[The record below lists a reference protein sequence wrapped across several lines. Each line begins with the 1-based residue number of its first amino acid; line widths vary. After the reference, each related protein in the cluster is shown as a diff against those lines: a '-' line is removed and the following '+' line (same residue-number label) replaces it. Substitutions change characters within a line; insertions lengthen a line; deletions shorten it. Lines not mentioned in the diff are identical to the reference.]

1 MVLRKKQMK
10 PLLKK
15 SNDRKRYEIN
25 IYQKEKGAIVMS
37 KVKDYIRENS
47 LKNPKF
53 KRQIEVDN
61 AKLDFAVRLAE
72 QRKKAGMTQE
82 ELAKKIGKPQST
94 ISRIETGEMNP
105 TIELIIEISIGLDKQ
120 LSVEFK

>member
-1 MVLRKKQMK
+1 M
-10 PLLKK
+10 
-15 SNDRKRYEIN
+15 
-25 IYQKEKGAIVMS
+25 
-37 KVKDYIRENS
+37 
-47 LKNPKF
+47 
-53 KRQIEVDN
+53 EVDN